1 MKEEKKISAEFT
13 SVHGEVDAKNR
24 RKEKNAP
31 GWTAGQKVFVDGIL
45 MKLGYFVLKR
55 VSVDG
60 KCKKEEKIYLV
71 LAICDIILAF
81 NS

>member
-24 RKEKNAP
+24 RKEKNAS

-45 MKLGYFVLKR
+45 VKLGYFVLKR

-60 KCKKEEKIYLV
+60 ECKKRKNIFSTRRG
-71 LAICDIILAF
+71 IIFSF
-81 NS
+81 NT